1 VTTRTPASFSDF
13 GAFQELKPERRSTAP
28 CARNPIVVPNA
39 FPQEGVVMQQLK
51 ITLRRNEEE
60 QTLSLEINGKIYDSV
75 DIEIAIELVKQALIQ
90 AEESLIKSRTRYS
103 Q

>member
-1 VTTRTPASFSDF
+1 MLFKNLSR
-13 GAFQELKPERRSTAP
+13 ERRSTALRAKSN
-28 CARNPIVVPNA
+28 CRANA

-51 ITLRRNEEE
+51 IMLRRNEEE
-60 QTLSLEINGKIYDSV
+60 QTLSLEINGKIYESV

-90 AEESLIKSRTRYS
+90 AEESLIKSGTRYP

>member
-1 VTTRTPASFSDF
+1 
-13 GAFQELKPERRSTAP
+13 
-28 CARNPIVVPNA
+28 
-39 FPQEGVVMQQLK
+39 MQQLK